1 LDILD
6 LHRSGLTQRAIAR
19 KLGISRNTVKK
30 YIEAP
35 ESCLKNPKSYQ
46 RKSVL
51 DPYHN
56 TIKAWLDEDE
66 YYTPPGYTIDL

>member
-30 YIEAP
+30 YIGAP
-35 ESCLKNPKSYQ
+35 GNCLKKPKPYQ
-46 RKSVL
+46 RKSLL

-56 TIKAWLDEDE
+56 TIKAWLGHAPQKQ
-66 YYTPPGYTIDL
+66 YNVIC